1 MRRAVKCSASDPCRA
16 YLRGQASLFAALSLA
31 VAAPV
36 ARAQLLMGRSGDDSA
51 KAPPPLD
58 PLIPT
63 GGSFD
68 VGRRP
73 SAADE
78 PAACSLRAPACVHR
92 ARGVPEATV
101 IAWLSGLE
109 RAFDRLTG
117 VLGLP
122 TPLPDDGR
130 GGGPALDLYLVPGAS
145 DVRTEVD
152 VWEVP
157 ALRDAASAF
166 CVAGADGRGVERAS
180 SLCVAEA
187 IALRLD
193 ASETPFSRR
202 ALASELWYATATPT
216 TADAEALDDY
226 QAHPE
231 LATVARE
238 RSRYAEGSALFLDF
252 LDGAKGAR
260 EPASMSLATFSLA
273 SGARSTGDFRLT
285 NEPDTLDVLRTNF
298 GATPTEFARLLGD
311 FTTRRAFVGSR
322 DAEDYFPAFRFSS
335 DFGRVRFEWSVP
347 FSSLPRTLAPARP
360 IDPTGTTYL
369 WVSLDG
375 APPGATLF
383 FGADWEPPV
392 AFKWTLTLVGG
403 NGRVVRTVEVPFL
416 ERGTHVERTM
426 TELGG
431 GAGVLVSGINMGGLG
446 PTYPFDPDFE
456 PYEPHSYVVYLA
468 KP

>member
-1 MRRAVKCSASDPCRA
+1 
-16 YLRGQASLFAALSLA
+16 
-31 VAAPV
+31 
-36 ARAQLLMGRSGDDSA
+36 MGKTGDEST

-63 GGSFD
+63 GGAFETG
-68 VGRRP
+68 VRP
-73 SAADE
+73 EESGE
-78 PAACSLRAPACVHR
+78 PAACSFRVPACVHR
-92 ARGVPEATV
+92 ARGVSELAV
-101 IAWLSGLE
+101 ITWLSDLE

-122 TPLPDDGR
+122 PPLPDDAR
-130 GGGPALDLYLVPGAS
+130 GGGPALDLYVVPGSSGVRAEIDAW
-145 DVRTEVD
+145 DV
-152 VWEVP
+152 P
-157 ALRDAASAF
+157 SFRDAASAF
-166 CVAGADGRGVERAS
+166 CVAGDGERGIERAA

-193 ASETPFSRR
+193 AAETPFSRR
-202 ALASELWYATATPT
+202 ALASELWYATGAPT
-216 TADAEALDDY
+216 SADAEALDDY

-231 LATVARE
+231 AATVARD
-238 RSRYAEGSALFLDF
+238 RSRYAEGSALWLEFLD
-252 LDGAKGAR
+252 AEKGGR
-260 EPASMSLATFSLA
+260 EPASMALATFALST
-273 SGARSTGDFRLT
+273 GPRSAGDFRLT
-285 NEPDTLDVLRTNF
+285 NEPDTMDVLRTNF
-298 GATPTEFARLLGD
+298 GGTPTEFARLLGE
-311 FTTRRAFVGSR
+311 FATRRAFVGSR

-375 APPGATLF
+375 APPDATLA

-392 AFKWTLTLVGG
+392 AFKWSLTVVGG
-403 NGRVVRTVEVPFL
+403 NGRVVRTVDVPFL
-416 ERGTHVERTM
+416 ERGTHVERTV
-426 TELGG
+426 TDLDG
-431 GAGVLVSGINMGGLG
+431 GAGVLIAGVNMGGLG

-456 PYEPHSYVVYLA
+456 PFEPHSYVVYLA